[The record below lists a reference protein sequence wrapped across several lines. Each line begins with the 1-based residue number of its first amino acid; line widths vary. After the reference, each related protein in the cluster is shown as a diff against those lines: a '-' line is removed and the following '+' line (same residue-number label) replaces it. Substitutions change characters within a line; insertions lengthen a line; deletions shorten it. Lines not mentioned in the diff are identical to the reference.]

1 MNTNAQT
8 LQSAQAFGAR
18 NPPRSAAL
26 LLRLLEGLEGGRL
39 NIALPTRDTRTLG
52 SGAQAADM
60 HVGDWAVFGEVLA
73 RGDIGLAES
82 YIDGRWETPDLAG
95 LLTLLARNRD
105 LLQRAVYGS
114 AWQLLGYRLAHL
126 LRANTRAGSRR
137 NIAAHYDL
145 GNDFYGLW
153 LDPTMTYSSALFE
166 GDATRSLACAQRAKY
181 RRILDRLGVRPG
193 EHVLEVGCGWGGLA
207 EVAAQEYGARVTGIT
222 LSQRQ
227 LEYARERAA
236 RGGWADRAGFELRD
250 YRDAGGRYQHI
261 VSIEM
266 FEAVGERYWPVYFR
280 RLRELL
286 APGGR
291 ALVQTITIADRHFA
305 RYRRG
310 TDFIQR
316 YIFPG
321 GMLPSPEVFAA
332 QARRAGLAV
341 TGDFAF
347 GGDYAHTLRLWH
359 QRFAERAGPL
369 REAGFDAGFQRM
381 WRFYLAYCEAGFRAG
396 SIDVHQF
403 ELAEAGR

>member
-8 LQSAQAFGAR
+8 LQSAQAFEAR

-39 NIALPTRDTRTLG
+39 NIALPSRDTRTLG
-52 SGAQAADM
+52 SGAHAADM

-73 RGDIGLAES
+73 KGDIGLAES

-95 LLTLLARNRD
+95 LLTLLARHRD

-126 LRANTRAGSRR
+126 LRANTRSGSRR

-145 GNDFYGLW
+145 GNDFYRLW

-181 RRILDRLGVRPG
+181 RRILDRLGVRPD

-236 RGGWADRAGFELRD
+236 RGGWSDRASFELRD

-291 ALVQTITIADRHFA
+291 ALVQTITIAEQHFA

-316 YIFPG
+316 HIFPG
-321 GMLPSPEVFAA
+321 GMLPSPAA
-332 QARRAGLAV
+332 FERRAASADFRV
-341 TGDFAF
+341 AERFAF
-347 GGDYAHTLRLWH
+347 GRDYGRTLALWRD
-359 QRFAERAGPL
+359 RF
-369 REAGFDAGFQRM
+369 EAAWPQIASHGFDERFRRL

-396 SIDVHQF
+396 STDVYHYLL
-403 ELAEAGR
+403 ERR

>member
-8 LQSAQAFGAR
+8 LQSAQAFEAC
-18 NPPRSAAL
+18 NPPRAAAL
-26 LLRLLEGLEGGRL
+26 LLRLLERLEGGRL
-39 NIALPTRDTRTLG
+39 NIVMPSRDTRTLG
-52 SGAQAADM
+52 RGAHAADM

-73 RGDIGLAES
+73 KGDIGLAES
-82 YIDGRWETPDLAG
+82 YIDGRWETSDLAG
-95 LLTLLARNRD
+95 LLALLARNRD

-126 LRANTRAGSRR
+126 LRANTRSGSRR

-166 GDATRSLACAQRAKY
+166 GDAARSLRLAQRAKY

-193 EHVLEVGCGWGGLA
+193 EHVLEIGCGWGGLA

-236 RGGWADRAGFELRD
+236 CGGWSDRAGFELRD

-291 ALVQTITIADRHFA
+291 AVVQTITIAERHFA

-332 QARRAGLAV
+332 QARRAGLVV

-359 QRFAERAGPL
+359 QRFAERAGML
-369 REAGFDAGFQRM
+369 REKGFDAGFQRM

-403 ELAEAGR
+403 ELEKTGR